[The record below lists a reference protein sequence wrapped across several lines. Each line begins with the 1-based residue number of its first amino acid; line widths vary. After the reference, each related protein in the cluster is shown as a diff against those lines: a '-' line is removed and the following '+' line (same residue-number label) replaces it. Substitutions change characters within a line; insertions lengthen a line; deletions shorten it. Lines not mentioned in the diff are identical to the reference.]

1 MDEVLYKKK
10 EEPKNALEFLSSDS
24 LEAKARLNFIKKVYA
39 ILLSKLMVR

>member
-1 MDEVLYKKK
+1 MDEVLYPKK

-39 ILLSKLMVR
+39 ILLSKSMVI